1 MFEELDVEITN
12 EELLKSIKQLRNNAS
27 GGPDLL
33 LNEFFK
39 NASNVLLPY
48 LHKLF
53 NSCLARGYFPDSWSE
68 GHIVPIFKSGDT
80 SDPGNY
86 RGITLLSTLGK
97 LFSRVLNNRLIAW
110 AEQYEVY
117 IEAQAGF
124 RKGMSTTDN
133 IFVLHGIISNT
144 LNQGGTLYCAFVDF
158 KKAFD
163 FVVRDILWYKLIK
176 LGVRG
181 KILEVIRSMYKC
193 IKSRVKY
200 MNTLSSEFSCY
211 LGVRQG
217 ECLSPFLFSMYLNDL
232 EQEFVEKGVQGID
245 VGMLNLCL
253 LLYADDIILLANSAE
268 NLTKFFKCF
277 SRLLY
282 KVEINS

>member
-1 MFEELDVEITN
+1 MPTDPSNSLIYKFEELDVEITN

-39 NASNVLLPY
+39 YASNVLLPY
-48 LHKLF
+48 LHKLC

-80 SDPGNY
+80 SDPSNY

-97 LFSRVLNNRLIAW
+97 LFSRILNNRLTAW
-110 AEQYEVY
+110 ADQYEVY

-176 LGVRG
+176 LDVRG
-181 KILEVIRSMYKC
+181 ES
-193 IKSRVKY
+193 
-200 MNTLSSEFSCY
+200 
-211 LGVRQG
+211 
-217 ECLSPFLFSMYLNDL
+217 
-232 EQEFVEKGVQGID
+232 
-245 VGMLNLCL
+245 
-253 LLYADDIILLANSAE
+253 
-268 NLTKFFKCF
+268 
-277 SRLLY
+277 
-282 KVEINS
+282 

>member
-1 MFEELDVEITN
+1 MFEELYFEITN
-12 EELLKSIKQLRNNAS
+12 QELLKSIKQLRNNSS

-39 NASNVLLPY
+39 NGSNVLLPY

-53 NSCLARGYFPDSWSE
+53 NSCLTRGHFPDSWSE
-68 GHIVPIFKSGDT
+68 GHIVPFFKSGDS
-80 SDPGNY
+80 SDPVNY
-86 RGITLLSTLGK
+86 RGVTLLSALGK

-124 RKGMSTTDN
+124 RKGMSTSDN
-133 IFVLHGIISNT
+133 LFVLHGIVSHIF
-144 LNQGGTLYCAFVDF
+144 NQGGTLYCAFVDF

-181 KILEVIRSMYKC
+181 KIL
-193 IKSRVKY
+193 
-200 MNTLSSEFSCY
+200 
-211 LGVRQG
+211 
-217 ECLSPFLFSMYLNDL
+217 
-232 EQEFVEKGVQGID
+232 
-245 VGMLNLCL
+245 
-253 LLYADDIILLANSAE
+253 
-268 NLTKFFKCF
+268 
-277 SRLLY
+277 
-282 KVEINS
+282 